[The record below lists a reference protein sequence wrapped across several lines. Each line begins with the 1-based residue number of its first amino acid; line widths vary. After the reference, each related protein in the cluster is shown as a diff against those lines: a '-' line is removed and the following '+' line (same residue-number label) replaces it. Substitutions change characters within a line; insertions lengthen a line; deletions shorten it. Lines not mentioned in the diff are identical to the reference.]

1 MDASTFFEKARFLVS
16 APWVAAFWA
25 LVFVGVIFK
34 IKMPTR
40 GRHFF
45 QRLRVRGARLVRRLL
60 VLVVIV
66 IEEGEIVVI
75 VFDLAAVFERL
86 AGAPLHNH
94 AHQNSEITRPAS
106 TRMPTPA
113 NDSKKKWYSDSM
125 LMTIF
130 LSFR

>member
-1 MDASTFFEKARFLVS
+1 MV
-16 APWVAAFWA
+16 
-25 LVFVGVIFK
+25 
-34 IKMPTR
+34 
-40 GRHFF
+40 
-45 QRLRVRGARLVRRLL
+45 QRLL

-66 IEEGEIVVI
+66 IEEGEIVII
-75 VFDLAAVFERL
+75 VFDLAAIFERL

-94 AHQNSEITRPAS
+94 AHQNRNHEARKH
-106 TRMPTPA
+106 RMPTPA